1 MPRKTFGKNVL
12 ATLRFQPSNRGLVM
26 DLQQA
31 VFVRY
36 VGFAFKWN
44 SSLSTLN
51 FTVDYSLDGIHWTD
65 YVEDER
71 LKVKQ
76 FYVRFLH
83 KTSHYE
89 VSRRIFIKQPRRR
102 SKRGRR
108 RCISCLGSV
117 VRKMDSATHRI
128 NLYPVDNAIGFSN
141 TCPLDIDLSGG

>member
-1 MPRKTFGKNVL
+1 
-12 ATLRFQPSNRGLVM
+12 M

-44 SSLSTLN
+44 SSLSTLQ
-51 FTVDYSLDGIHWTD
+51 FTVDYSLDGIHWSD

-71 LKVKQ
+71 VKVKQ
-76 FYVRFLH
+76 FYVRVLH

-89 VSRRIFIKQPRRR
+89 VSRRIFIQQPRRR

-108 RCISCLGSV
+108 RCIIPLGSV
-117 VRKMDSATHRI
+117 ARKMDSALH
-128 NLYPVDNAIGFSN
+128 
-141 TCPLDIDLSGG
+141 

>member
-1 MPRKTFGKNVL
+1 
-12 ATLRFQPSNRGLVM
+12 M

-51 FTVDYSLDGIHWTD
+51 FTVDYSLDGIHWSD

-71 LKVKQ
+71 VKVKQ
-76 FYVRFLH
+76 FYVRVLH

-102 SKRGRR
+102 SKRDLLNECALFR
-108 RCISCLGSV
+108 ISSLLFHLVQFVKC
-117 VRKMDSATHRI
+117 
-128 NLYPVDNAIGFSN
+128 
-141 TCPLDIDLSGG
+141 

>member
-1 MPRKTFGKNVL
+1 MPRKTFRKNVL

-51 FTVDYSLDGIHWTD
+51 FTVDYSLDGIHWSD

-71 LKVKQ
+71 VKVKQ
-76 FYVRFLH
+76 FYVRVLH

-89 VSRRIFIKQPRRR
+89 V
-102 SKRGRR
+102 
-108 RCISCLGSV
+108 
-117 VRKMDSATHRI
+117 
-128 NLYPVDNAIGFSN
+128 
-141 TCPLDIDLSGG
+141 

>member
-1 MPRKTFGKNVL
+1 
-12 ATLRFQPSNRGLVM
+12 M

-36 VGFAFKWN
+36 VGFVFKWN

-51 FTVDYSLDGIHWTD
+51 FTVDYSLDGIHWSD

-76 FYVRFLH
+76 FYVRVLH

-108 RCISCLGSV
+108 RCISSLGSV
-117 VRKMDSATHRI
+117 VRKMDSAIHRI

-141 TCPLDIDLSGG
+141 TCPLYIDLSGG

>member
-44 SSLSTLN
+44 SSLSTLH
-51 FTVDYSLDGIHWTD
+51 FTVDYSLDRIHWSD
-65 YVEDER
+65 YVEDEQV
-71 LKVKQ
+71 KVKQ
-76 FYVRFLH
+76 FYVRVPY

-89 VSRRIFIKQPRRR
+89 VSRRIFIKQPRRL
-102 SKRGRR
+102 SKRDLLSECARFR
-108 RCISCLGSV
+108 ISSFFFPSRSICQMLKN
-117 VRKMDSATHRI
+117 R
-128 NLYPVDNAIGFSN
+128 
-141 TCPLDIDLSGG
+141 SGVEF